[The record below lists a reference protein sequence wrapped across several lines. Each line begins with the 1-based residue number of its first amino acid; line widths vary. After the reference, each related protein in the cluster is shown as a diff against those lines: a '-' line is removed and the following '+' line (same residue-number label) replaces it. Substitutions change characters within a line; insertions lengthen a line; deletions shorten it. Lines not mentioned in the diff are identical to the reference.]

1 MALAAAIM
9 PIPVRSV
16 GRLPHL
22 STTRKATT
30 SAITPAIWTKP
41 VAMIAPVGLV
51 TPTSWMI
58 VGL

>member
-1 MALAAAIM
+1 MALAAPIV
-9 PIPVRSV
+9 PIPVSSV

-22 STTRKATT
+22 STTRKAMI
-30 SAITPAIWTKP
+30 SAITPATWTKP
-41 VAMIAPVGLV
+41 VATIAPVGLV